1 MGKVT
6 EKEEKRE
13 KKIDLAQYRSRPV
26 DWYWVIFITESR
38 VLVFHSLE
46 SRNTN
51 TPHPRGESL
60 PPLSHTN
67 TANPNTETENP
78 LDPSH
83 RRSPPSW
90 RLSSSPARRVKL
102 QRSSL
107 SHSGYRLWF
116 PSFAVQRRS
125 TTAVHAC
132 RQPSLPSP
140 SIRCH
145 RSTIKGESLPQCRH
159 SH

>member
-1 MGKVT
+1 MEALGPDRDRAGFWEILHLITT
-6 EKEEKRE
+6 E
-13 KKIDLAQYRSRPV
+13 P
-26 DWYWVIFITESR
+26 
-38 VLVFHSLE
+38 
-46 SRNTN
+46 
-51 TPHPRGESL
+51 
-60 PPLSHTN
+60 
-67 TANPNTETENP
+67 ENP

-107 SHSGYRLWF
+107 SHNGYRPWF
-116 PSFAVQRRS
+116 PAFTVQRRS

-145 RSTIKGESLPQCRH
+145 RSTIPRLERLDQ
-159 SH
+159 